1 MLLESLSLFVRLNQL
16 SCGYITRHHKLHSTD
31 IFITGKER
39 GNPLGNVKEVIMLM
53 FTMGS
58 EEKIVEKVS
67 QLPHNHFL
75 LITFT
80 EPIIIKT
87 NLPWLS

>member
-1 MLLESLSLFVRLNQL
+1 
-16 SCGYITRHHKLHSTD
+16 
-31 IFITGKER
+31 
-39 GNPLGNVKEVIMLM
+39 MLM

-87 NLPWLS
+87 NLPWLT